1 MPLGMLNNVN
11 TVFIIVFG
19 ILAIGALVSLVVVVL
34 KLRASSK
41 RISRSRDPI
50 AQKTKNLKL
59 EVSALKRSRL
69 DRQRRLD
76 NSSSQQQTPTK

>member
-1 MPLGMLNNVN
+1 MLNNVN
-11 TVFIIVFG
+11 TVYIIVLG
-19 ILAIGALVSLVVVVL
+19 ILATGALVSLVVVGL

-41 RISRSRDPI
+41 RISRSIDPI

-76 NSSSQQQTPTK
+76 TNSSKQQTSEK

>member
-1 MPLGMLNNVN
+1 MRLGMLNNVN

-41 RISRSRDPI
+41 RISRSIDPI

-76 NSSSQQQTPTK
+76 TNSSKQQTSEK

>member
-11 TVFIIVFG
+11 TVYIIVFG
-19 ILAIGALVSLVVVVL
+19 ILATGALVSLVVVGL

-41 RISRSRDPI
+41 RISRSIDPI

-76 NSSSQQQTPTK
+76 TNSSKQQTSEK